1 MILSVASPPFN
12 RFVEQLTAQI
22 MLQVVMRLVLTY
34 LILVGFEVTF
44 ATFYEYA
51 IAPIYTYAGFR
62 VVTGRDWE
70 LLLVILIT
78 PLPFLTTGTIIK
90 SAGSLVVPVLVIFLF
105 IPTPLFLFHNSNP
118 TVFWHAYAALW
129 TASLIVCAS
138 TNLSPAIALPKKTPT
153 AFGKTITIYAVAMG
167 ALLLYAARS
176 GLHIVSF
183 ADIYQVRAELEIG
196 PIAGYTVGA
205 YIYSFGG
212 LFLAIALFRKRYFL
226 VALAMTGFII
236 CYGVL
241 AVKAAVL
248 APVWVAY
255 LYLGVRYFAK
265 DKLYRFYIVL
275 ILPFIVV
282 SIAYYFIRS
291 LDQPLLVFGLGVINY
306 RLYTIPATAF
316 AYYLDFFSNHPY
328 TYWSQITGIS
338 WIVHY
343 PFSAPLS
350 VMFDNVFARGNQNAS
365 FLLTEGLASG
375 GLLAVPLAAVLM
387 SIVIA
392 VFNAAGRRHSRNFLA
407 IAMAMPANQF
417 IDRPLMTCILSGGLL
432 FFLYLL
438 AIMPAEY
445 PEGKS
450 GPA

>member
-1 MILSVASPPFN
+1 MTLSVATPPAN
-12 RFVEQLTAQI
+12 RIAEQLIAKIT
-22 MLQVVMRLVLTY
+22 LQVLMRLILTY

-44 ATFYEYA
+44 VTFYKYA
-51 IAPIYTYAGFR
+51 IMPVYAYTDFR
-62 VVTGRDWE
+62 IVTGRGWE

-78 PLPFLTTGTIIK
+78 PLPFLTAGTVIK
-90 SAGSLVVPVLVIFLF
+90 SAGSLIVPVLVIFLF
-105 IPTPLFLFHNSNP
+105 IPTPLFLFQNSNP
-118 TVFWHAYAALW
+118 IEFWQAYAALW
-129 TASLIVCAS
+129 TASLIVCVS
-138 TNLSPAIALPKKTPT
+138 TNLSPGIVLSKKTPA
-153 AFGKTITIYAVAMG
+153 AFGKTITIYAVIMG
-167 ALLLYAARS
+167 ALLLYSTRS

-196 PIAGYTVGA
+196 RIAGYTVGA

-212 LFLAIALFRKRYFL
+212 LFLAIALLRKRYLL
-226 VALAMTGFII
+226 VALTIVGFII
-236 CYGVL
+236 CYGIL
-241 AVKAAVL
+241 SVKAALL
-248 APVWVAY
+248 APAWVMY

-265 DKLYRFYIVL
+265 DKLYRFYLVL
-275 ILPFIVV
+275 MLPFIVV
-282 SIAYYFIRS
+282 AIAYYFIRS
-291 LDQPLLVFGLGVINY
+291 LDVPLLLFGLSVINY

-316 AYYLDFFSNHPY
+316 VYYLDFFSNHPY

-350 VMFDNVFARGNQNAS
+350 VMFSNVFGRGNQNAS

-375 GLLAVPLAAVLM
+375 GLLALPFAAALM
-387 SIVIA
+387 GIVIA
-392 VFNAAGRRHSRNFLA
+392 VFNAAGRGHSRSFLA
-407 IAMAMPANQF
+407 LALTMPANQF

-445 PEGKS
+445 PEAKS
-450 GPA
+450 VPT